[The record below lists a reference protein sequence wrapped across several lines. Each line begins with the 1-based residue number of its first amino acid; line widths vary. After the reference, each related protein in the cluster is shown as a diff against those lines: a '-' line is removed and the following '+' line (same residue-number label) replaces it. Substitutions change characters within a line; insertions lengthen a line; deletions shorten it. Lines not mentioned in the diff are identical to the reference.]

1 MSLRKWA
8 FVPALLAFA
17 ALGTARADYSYQ
29 AAASTSPNSGF
40 TTSQLVIP
48 AGTDNL
54 PTGVSVTLIPNS
66 QNVVPSA
73 IFGPSY
79 MGVYVTATNTTP
91 VDFSGVNY
99 AFRVTIT
106 NTTGTPPNQTGSFFI
121 YGTLSGQGVSGSG
134 GGATGVINNTYN
146 LVTTTAQSSFPS
158 SGGSLSAST
167 TIGGS
172 IFTFSEISPTGDYS
186 KATIN
191 PTTPPGSGGF
201 SGTMNPFTPS
211 GVPEPA
217 SVVMLGLGLC
227 GLGVV
232 GLRKRLARA

>member
-29 AAASTSPNSGF
+29 AAFANPASPNSNF
-40 TTSQLVIP
+40 QTTQQTIS
-48 AGTDNL
+48 AGL
-54 PTGVSVTLIPNS
+54 PSGISVTF
-66 QNVVPSA
+66 VPHNETVMPSS
-73 IFGPSY
+73 IYGTSY
-79 MGVYVTATNTTP
+79 MGVYVTATNTTA
-91 VDFSGVNY
+91 VDFSGFNY